1 MKDIA
6 LMLGLTWN
14 DEKDASERF
23 LISDTKDK
31 IFSSVFKITE
41 KDGLINK
48 DADIEDAIFIGLLL
62 GTLKIEKIPLNAIEC
77 DRCGRIYEENNA
89 YDIMSIC
96 TANEDD
102 KIVEE
107 FYLCDDC
114 LAEFYDWVKMG

>member
-1 MKDIA
+1 MNHMKDIA

-62 GTLKIEKIPLNAIEC
+62 GTLKIEKIPLNAIE
-77 DRCGRIYEENNA
+77 
-89 YDIMSIC
+89 
-96 TANEDD
+96 
-102 KIVEE
+102 KIVE
-107 FYLCDDC
+107 
-114 LAEFYDWVKMG
+114 